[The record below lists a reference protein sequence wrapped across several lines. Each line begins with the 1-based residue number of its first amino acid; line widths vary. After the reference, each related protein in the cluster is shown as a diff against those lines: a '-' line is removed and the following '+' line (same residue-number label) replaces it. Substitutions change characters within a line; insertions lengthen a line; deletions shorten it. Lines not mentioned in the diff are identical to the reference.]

1 MVTAIE
7 VGRDLHLTIGE
18 VAPFIVRPLP
28 ARIGEQITSTY
39 LEAAVGVAEP
49 EAMTDAFRMAI
60 DGGVKD
66 PETGLFVPLAE
77 TEQHNYNRIQEEL
90 RTSEAESILL
100 PAFLWQTVLGLTG
113 VNAFI
118 EGGEGVAG
126 GVKALWALT
135 ARLGISPSRTSP
147 SSALDDLIRL
157 QAATPSTS
165 SLPDGVKPGKQPRDR
180 LPKQNKS

>member
-1 MVTAIE
+1 MVTASE
-7 VGRDLHLTIGE
+7 VGRDLHLTVEG
-18 VAPFIVRPLP
+18 VAPYVVRPLP
-28 ARIGEQITSTY
+28 GRIGEQITSTY
-39 LEAAVGVAEP
+39 LEAAVGRATTTD
-49 EAMTDAFRMAI
+49 MTDAFRMAV

-66 PETGLFVPLAE
+66 GDRYVPVPES
-77 TEQHNYNRIQEEL
+77 EQHNYNRIQDEL
-90 RTSEAESILL
+90 RTAEAESILM

-113 VNAFI
+113 VTAFI

-165 SLPDGVKPGKQPRDR
+165 SPQGGVKPAKQPQDR
-180 LPKQNKS
+180 RPKSTNS